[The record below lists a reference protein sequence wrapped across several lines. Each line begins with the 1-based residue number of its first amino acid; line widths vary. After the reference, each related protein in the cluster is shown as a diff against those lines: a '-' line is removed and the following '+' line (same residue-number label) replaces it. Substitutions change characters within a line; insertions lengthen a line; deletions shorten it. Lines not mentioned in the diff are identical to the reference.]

1 VPRPYSFV
9 RLERYVQDT
18 VGLDCERAAVLA
30 VALRVIAIDPAAH

>member
-9 RLERYVQDT
+9 RLERNVQDT
-18 VGLDCERAAVLA
+18 VGMDRERAAVPT